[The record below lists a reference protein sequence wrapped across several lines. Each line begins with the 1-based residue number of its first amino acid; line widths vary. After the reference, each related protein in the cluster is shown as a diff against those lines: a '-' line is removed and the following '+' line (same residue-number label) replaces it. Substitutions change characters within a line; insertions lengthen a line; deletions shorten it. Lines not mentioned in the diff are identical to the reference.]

1 MIARYLVLFAGICL
15 TVGGCSEIPVDPV
28 EGGSDPTV
36 AYLAKLE
43 AQGAIPSADVNRDG
57 VVGIQ
62 DLVLV
67 ARDFGQQLE
76 APQADIEVRDLEM
89 KRIGN
94 DVIGPRWSYKLT
106 LVNNTDR
113 AFAQVSVGLYLI
125 DAEGLPIDQ
134 GGLIETLQPSESKA
148 IVGVAGFWNAPD
160 DAEPATYDWR
170 VLFAF

>member
-1 MIARYLVLFAGICL
+1 
-15 TVGGCSEIPVDPV
+15 
-28 EGGSDPTV
+28 
-36 AYLAKLE
+36 
-43 AQGAIPSADVNRDG
+43 
-57 VVGIQ
+57 
-62 DLVLV
+62 
-67 ARDFGQQLE
+67 
-76 APQADIEVRDLEM
+76 M